1 MIASPELDP
10 APERSLADVDA
21 GASATVRRVPDSD
34 RELLRYLGELG
45 LLPGA
50 HVSVTKQE
58 PFGGPVVVRA
68 DGADHP
74 ISRELAARIG
84 VE

>member
-1 MIASPELDP
+1 M
-10 APERSLADVDA
+10 
-21 GASATVRRVPDSD
+21 RRVPDTD

-45 LLPGA
+45 LIPGA
-50 HVSVTKQE
+50 RVAVTSQA

-68 DGADHP
+68 GGADHA
-74 ISRELAARIG
+74 IARELAARIG

>member
-1 MIASPELDP
+1 
-10 APERSLADVDA
+10 
-21 GASATVRRVPDSD
+21 VRRVPDSD